1 MDPGGRS
8 SWARDGWA
16 ALEPFVRRV
25 SATVLIGALTGAV
38 IGGLG
43 GRAAMRI
50 LFLTTGDSVKG
61 VISDDGFEMGRFTL
75 ADTLSLVIVATV
87 GGVFGAFLYF
97 AAQQFLAS
105 FGARA
110 IPMAAAFFGVFG
122 GALIVKPEGVDFVLL
137 EPVAL
142 AIALFVF
149 LPAVYGAVVS
159 WLVNRAMP
167 EGAWPDRLPW
177 WVLGPPLLLVSLPPV
192 LLLTLLAVLSQ
203 AAEGSTGIARYVRP
217 GALVLIA
224 AVFAIAA
231 INLGSD
237 AAELI

>member
-1 MDPGGRS
+1 M
-8 SWARDGWA
+8 
-16 ALEPFVRRV
+16 RV
-25 SATVLIGALTGAV
+25 
-38 IGGLG
+38 
-43 GRAAMRI
+43 

-61 VISDDGFEMGRFTL
+61 VISDDGFVMGRFTL
-75 ADTLSLVIVATV
+75 ADTISLVLVATV
-87 GGVFGAFLYF
+87 GGIFGAFLYL
-97 AAQQFLAS
+97 AAQPFIAG
-105 FGARA
+105 FRGRT
-110 IPMAAAFFGVFG
+110 IPMASAFYGVFG

-149 LPAVYGAVVS
+149 LPAVYGAIVS

-177 WVLGPPLLLVSLPPV
+177 WVLGPPLLLIAFPPV
-192 LLLTLLAVLSQ
+192 LLLTLVAVLSR
-203 AAEGSTGIARYVRP
+203 AAEDSGRVQRFVRA

-231 INLGSD
+231 VNLGRD
-237 AAELI
+237 ASELL